1 MQDYMTDVEDEP
13 SEPMQKPPQDPAESE
28 DAGEETALLNK
39 SVLGG
44 KHFEV
49 GDEVVLRIVGMH
61 DNEVE
66 GTVCSRE
73 TRRGRRGGF
82 WVWPAPSDDMETMMS

>member
-66 GTVCSRE
+66 VQYAPE
-73 TRRGRRGGF
+73 KPDEGGEEDSGYG
-82 WVWPAPSDDMETMMS
+82 PPPSDDMETMMS